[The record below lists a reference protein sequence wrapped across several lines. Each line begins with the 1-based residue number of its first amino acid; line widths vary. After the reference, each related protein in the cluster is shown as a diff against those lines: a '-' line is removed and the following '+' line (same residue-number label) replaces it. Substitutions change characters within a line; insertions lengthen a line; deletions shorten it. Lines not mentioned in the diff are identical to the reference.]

1 MSTFIMTNVR
11 LPAEMLQALKL
22 RAVEEGK
29 SVAELVRESIYRY
42 LEEPT
47 PKITNY
53 DDDPFFH
60 LGASGWSGLGDG
72 AAQHDRYLYGRQEG
86 PL

>member
-11 LPAEMLQALKL
+11 LPAEMLKALKL

-53 DDDPFFH
+53 DDDPFFR